1 MNQQELV
8 AAIARKTGVAKKV
21 VNAILL
27 VTLEEI
33 QATVAEGDKVV
44 LIGFGIFEPRERCA
58 REGRN
63 PKTGKP
69 MTIPATRLPA
79 FRPGKL
85 FRDAVVAG
93 ELPRNS

>member
-8 AAIARKTGVAKKV
+8 ATIARETGVAKKV

-27 VTLEEI
+27 VTLDEI
-33 QATVAEGDKVV
+33 QAAVARGDKVILV
-44 LIGFGIFEPRERCA
+44 GFGIFERRERRA

-69 MTIPATRLPA
+69 MAVPATCQPA

-85 FRDAVVAG
+85 FREAVVVG
-93 ELPRNS
+93 ELSRSD

>member
-8 AAIARKTGVAKKV
+8 AAIARETGVAKKV

-27 VTLEEI
+27 VALDEI
-33 QATVAEGDKVV
+33 QAAVARGDKVILV
-44 LIGFGIFEPRERCA
+44 GFGVFERRERRA

-69 MTIPATRLPA
+69 MAVPATCLPA

-85 FRDAVVAG
+85 FREAVVAG
-93 ELPRNS
+93 ELPRSG